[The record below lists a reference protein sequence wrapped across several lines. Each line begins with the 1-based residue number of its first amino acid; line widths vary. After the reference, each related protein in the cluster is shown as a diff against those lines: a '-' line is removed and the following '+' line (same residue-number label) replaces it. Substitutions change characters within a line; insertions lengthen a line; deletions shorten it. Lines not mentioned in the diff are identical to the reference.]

1 MLVKQTVTPFAYFS
15 GTLRAKADED
25 GFFLQGGGKIPLEDK
40 DFRAAIDDPRSG
52 ENIEGGWR
60 LALWES
66 PTYDSFEELLA
77 EGVTWSIWKDVDEDV
92 EYAKCIIEECH
103 LERIGAK
110 EGCHFQG
117 SIRFNKDLTG
127 FDESLKFVGW
137 VNTSEDGSQYL
148 RISPVSLGS
157 GRRGKNVQGTWGAK
171 PERKR
176 RRAS

>member
-1 MLVKQTVTPFAYFS
+1 MLVKRSITPFPFFS

-40 DFRAAIDDPRSG
+40 DFGAAIEDPRSG
-52 ENIEGGWR
+52 EDIEGGWR

-66 PTYDSFEELLA
+66 GSYDSFEELLC
-77 EGVTWSIWKDVDEDV
+77 EGVTWSIWKNVEEDV
-92 EYAKCIIEECH
+92 AYAECVIEETF
-103 LERIGAK
+103 LERIGTK

-117 SIRFNKDLTG
+117 SIRFNN
-127 FDESLKFVGW
+127 DENLRFIGW
-137 VNTSEDGSQYL
+137 VNTSETDGSQYL

-157 GRRGKNVQGTWGAK
+157 GRRGKNVQGVWGAK
-171 PERKR
+171 PPARKR